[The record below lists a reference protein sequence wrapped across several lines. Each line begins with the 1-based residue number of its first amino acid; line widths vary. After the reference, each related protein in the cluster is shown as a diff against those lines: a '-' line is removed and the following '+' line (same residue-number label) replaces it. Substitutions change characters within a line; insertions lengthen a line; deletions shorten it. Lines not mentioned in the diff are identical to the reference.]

1 MAVRML
7 LLQARRGDD
16 PMREHEQRCFVA
28 RTGLPPA
35 NVVPHDLCDGPPSVT
50 CLRQFDALTVG
61 GSGEFYVS
69 RGNLPRWDAFL
80 DFLREAIEREHPTF
94 ASCFGFQ
101 AIVFALGG
109 KLVHDPQHAEVGT
122 FELSLTA
129 DGTADP
135 LFGELPIRFMA
146 QMGHKDRASDFP
158 EGALNMASSERCTFQ
173 ALRLPGKPIWAT
185 QFHPE
190 LDRDTNLERLRR
202 YLREYGPEDPDELAA
217 FEDGFLESPESSS
230 LLTRFLQLV
239 FY

>member
-1 MAVRML
+1 
-7 LLQARRGDD
+7 
-16 PMREHEQRCFVA
+16 MREHEHRCFVA
-28 RTGLPPA
+28 RTGLPPE
-35 NVVPHDLCDGPPSVT
+35 NVVPHDLCGGPPCVS

-80 DFLREAIEREHPTF
+80 DFLREAIDREHPTF

-101 AIVFALGG
+101 AIVRALGG
-109 KLVHDPQHAEVGT
+109 ELVHDPQHAEVGT

-129 DGTADP
+129 DGAADP
-135 LFGELPIRFMA
+135 LFGGLPIRFMA
-146 QMGHKDRASDFP
+146 QMGHKDRASSFP
-158 EGALNMASSERCTFQ
+158 HGVLNMASSERCIFQ
-173 ALRLPGKPIWAT
+173 ALRLPDKPVWAT

-202 YLREYGPEDPDELAA
+202 YLSDYGPQDPDKLAA
-217 FEDGFLESPESSS
+217 FEDGFLDSPESSS

-239 FY
+239 FD